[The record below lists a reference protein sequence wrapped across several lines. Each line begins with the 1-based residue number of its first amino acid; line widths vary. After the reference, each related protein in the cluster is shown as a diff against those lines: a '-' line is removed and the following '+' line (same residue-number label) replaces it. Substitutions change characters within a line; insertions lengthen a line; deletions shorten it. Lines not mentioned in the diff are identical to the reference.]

1 VGPQLHDIPTK
12 ETHTTSYNTNIND
25 HKCVFL
31 FPAFFFFASK
41 NDTGLLPEELE
52 IFTDLF
58 EKLRRWGGWEVKQSS
73 EIFDGRGR
81 Q

>member
-1 VGPQLHDIPTK
+1 M
-12 ETHTTSYNTNIND
+12 
-25 HKCVFL
+25 CVFV
-31 FPAFFFFASK
+31 PSGFFFASK
-41 NDTGLLPEELE
+41 NNTGLLPEELE

-73 EIFDGRGR
+73 EICDGRGR